1 MTLVDIVVLGV
12 ALAMDAFA
20 VTISNMLAHK
30 DLRTGRAM
38 LMPVLFA
45 LFQFGMPLV
54 GYFAGSLVA
63 DFISQYAG
71 IITFVILGYIGVMMI
86 KESLGDDEDE
96 AVSEKSLTI
105 GTLTFQAI
113 ATSIDAL
120 GVGFSFAALGVEPFG
135 ASAIIGVTTFLCIC
149 VALGI
154 GRKFGH
160 KLGSKAGIA
169 GGVVLIAIGVKS
181 LLGL

>member
-45 LFQFGMPLV
+45 VFQFGMPLI

-63 DFISQYAG
+63 GFIGQYAG
-71 IITFVILGYIGVMMI
+71 IITFVILGYIGIMMI
-86 KESLGDDEDE
+86 KESLSDEDDED
-96 AVSEKSLTI
+96 SSTKTLTV
-105 GTLTFQAI
+105 GTLVFQAI

-120 GVGFSFAALGVEPFG
+120 GVGFSFAALGVKPLG
-135 ASAIIGVTTFLCIC
+135 ASAIIGITTFLCIC
-149 VALGI
+149 IALGI
-154 GRKFGH
+154 GRRFGH

-169 GGVVLIAIGVKS
+169 GGVVLIVIGVKS
-181 LLGL
+181 LLGI